1 MRQPVQPAPYTP
13 EWLNSLADE
22 EKKAIVGGEFGRRMH
37 DSGGSRVTWLYWRGA
52 PRILR
57 APPIERNGSAIIL
70 DCGRGLFAVTA
81 GHVLEQWLADRN
93 KTQRIGCQIGNVPF
107 DLADRLI
114 DTGTNRG
121 IDIATFRITPDEVAQ
136 LGKQVVIGSGGAW
149 PPPPKPG
156 EVVYLGG
163 FLGSQRRTVG
173 PNEISFGL
181 HSAMTPVTDFTEH
194 QIRCRFNRRYWVDP
208 RGLGL
213 PLPGYNLG
221 GLSGGPLLSP
231 IYIDGEWSWR
241 LAGVISEANMSRE
254 YEVVTAV
261 HADFIRP
268 DGQIVR

>member
-70 DCGRGLFAVTA
+70 DCGRGPFAVTA

-114 DTGTNRG
+114 DTGTHRG

-136 LGKQVVIGSGGAW
+136 LGKQVVIGSGERCDERDR
-149 PPPPKPG
+149 P
-156 EVVYLGG
+156 
-163 FLGSQRRTVG
+163 RRV
-173 PNEISFGL
+173 I
-181 HSAMTPVTDFTEH
+181 
-194 QIRCRFNRRYWVDP
+194 
-208 RGLGL
+208 LGL
-213 PLPGYNLG
+213 CKRNGRRG
-221 GLSGGPLLSP
+221 K
-231 IYIDGEWSWR
+231 D
-241 LAGVISEANMSRE
+241 
-254 YEVVTAV
+254 
-261 HADFIRP
+261 
-268 DGQIVR
+268 